1 MIDFVTIVSFMT
13 GPILG
18 YLNLKAVTSPNVPKE
33 HQPGKAMVAFSYFG
47 LVSMA
52 VVAVIFLMSRVG

>member
-1 MIDFVTIVSFMT
+1 MIDLITIISFIA

-18 YLNLKAVTSPNVPKE
+18 YLNLKAVTSPHVPKE
-33 HQPGKAMVAFSYFG
+33 HQPGKAMLAFSYFG

-52 VVAVIFLMSRVG
+52 VVAVIFLMN